1 MAERKK
7 KPVEVRLKKVLVFEI
22 VVIVL
27 LSVWLGF
34 TGGFEDL
41 FRKDGE
47 GVEPTMGRM
56 VKTCASDAL
65 LMIGEEG
72 GTVCGKVGM
81 SSIGSDDDDAPME
94 VYSVRMADSN
104 KQEVKEMYESFQKSV
119 YTGRGAVSVI
129 LEDSDEM
136 FKFVEIS
143 GNGYT
148 MFAYYRGK
156 KFQVIATHLTIA
168 EDTLVGMG
176 LPNRNR
182 SDTGELAERV
192 ALAKKEE
199 KNITKMGLVR
209 YRLQQSMYKG
219 QFPTLYENG
228 KFEEELEVVSNV
240 DENTDSDI
248 GSKYYSI
255 IADAGPLVDYKGDKI
270 YWTVAVTAR
279 PDLAEPGALE
289 GNQMM
294 IHYNA
299 KCENGKVVATN
310 ETGRNDYRLFAIT
323 YPKLDGSGYHCITG
337 NESE

>member
-7 KPVEVRLKKVLVFEI
+7 KPVEARLKKVLIFEI
-22 VVIVL
+22 VAIVL
-27 LSVWLGF
+27 LSAWLGF

-56 VKTCASDAL
+56 VKTCASGAL

-81 SSIGSDDDDAPME
+81 SSIGSDDEDAPME
-94 VYSVRMADSN
+94 VYSVRMADSS

-156 KFQVIATHLTIA
+156 KFQVIASHLTIA

-310 ETGRNDYRLFAIT
+310 ETGRKDYRLFAIT